1 MYRIFGDTKPSLA
14 SNDYSTIVIFI
25 VGGITT
31 HEIQLVHEYSQQLK
45 KQVKPNKI
53 ENETCDFSHKTK
65 NAYYYSKL
73 GKYQIKKNQ
82 FY

>member
-25 VGGITT
+25 VGGVTT

-45 KQVKPNKI
+45 KQVRK
-53 ENETCDFSHKTK
+53 ENLHAK
-65 NAYYYSKL
+65 
-73 GKYQIKKNQ
+73 
-82 FY
+82 